1 MIKTPYIFWR
11 GRYSPLTEV
20 EVFNNDKSIRTL
32 AYVDTGATYSVFH
45 SDFSEELGID
55 LQSGKKYDITVGD
68 GGMIP
73 VFLHELKIK
82 IEELEFI
89 GEIGFSERLGTGINI
104 IGRDGILDNFN
115 VCFDGPNKQIIWHD

>member
-20 EVFNNDKSIRTL
+20 EVFHNDKSIRTL
-32 AYVDTGATYSVFH
+32 AYIDTGATYSVFH
-45 SDFSEELGID
+45 SDFGEELGID